1 MLFLETLDKYKLF
14 LDSINQQ
21 KDILH
26 QEAVVESIK
35 DWSEF
40 DTVESVMQWF
50 RLEQKKC
57 RMVVEDISLYECSGW
72 SFDTNKGTFCHNS
85 GEFFYVQGV
94 RVKNTDGREV
104 TGGWDQPILTQ
115 VGFNGGL
122 LGLLRK
128 KINNVPYYLVNAKAE
143 PGNPDKIQISPT
155 LQATYSNLKQA
166 HKGKRPKFS
175 NLFESPKSIDCT
187 VVFDQLLSEDGG
199 RLHLKRNRGMIVEV
213 NDSYNLPDLDT
224 SFKWLTLFQIKKL
237 ITLNSWISPH
247 VRSVISSL

>member
-1 MLFLETLDKYKLF
+1 MTFLEALDKYKFF
-14 LDSINQQ
+14 LQSINQQ
-21 KDILH
+21 RDIIN
-26 QEAVVESIK
+26 QESAVESIK

-40 DTVESVMQWF
+40 DSVESVMHWF
-50 RLEQKKC
+50 RAEQKKC
-57 RMVVEDISLYECSGW
+57 RMVVEDIPLNDCSGW
-72 SFDTNKGTFCHNS
+72 SFDNDKGTFCHNS

-104 TGGWDQPILTQ
+104 VGGWDQPILTQ

-128 KINNVPYYLVNAKAE
+128 KIDNVPYYLVNAKAE
-143 PGNPDKIQISPT
+143 PGNPDKVQISPT

-166 HKGKRPKFS
+166 HKGNRPKFAD
-175 NLFESPKSIDCT
+175 LFESPDSFNCT
-187 VVFDQLLSEDGG
+187 VVFDQLMSEDGG

-213 NDSYNLPDLDT
+213 NDSYDLPEINS

-237 ITLNSWISPH
+237 ISLNSWVSPH
-247 VRSVISSL
+247 VRSIISSL